1 MSGKPQS
8 NVYFGIE
15 YDCPSDPG
23 QLPILTLITNHTNQ
37 QKALAKKVP
46 LNTGLEKSAAIRPFA
61 TKKSRLASENILLM
75 DSLVTESCR
84 LADRLATK
92 LFSKRTTLDANRTW
106 SRKVRASFCWSKMQ
120 GKAYLGSWPF
130 GPRRPVDRVFAS
142 KSTPGVALPE
152 LLLSRPS
159 EFSGAEEISYTF
171 WLSNCAATWVFF
183 SLGLSGES
191 APVHWQRLAFV
202 ASVRSKKKKNKNS
215 EKKVRR
221 RAEIRCQWQR
231 LEEESFQGASL
242 MLYTYT
248 RITCRCGLDKPIN
261 HTITTSKN
269 TPVVHFSA
277 FVDLATEFQLYCH
290 FGD

>member
-1 MSGKPQS
+1 M
-8 NVYFGIE
+8 
-15 YDCPSDPG
+15 
-23 QLPILTLITNHTNQ
+23 
-37 QKALAKKVP
+37 
-46 LNTGLEKSAAIRPFA
+46 
-61 TKKSRLASENILLM
+61 
-75 DSLVTESCR
+75 
-84 LADRLATK
+84 
-92 LFSKRTTLDANRTW
+92 
-106 SRKVRASFCWSKMQ
+106 
-120 GKAYLGSWPF
+120 
-130 GPRRPVDRVFAS
+130 FAS

-231 LEEESFQGASL
+231 LEEESFQGASI

-248 RITCRCGLDKPIN
+248 RITCRYGLDKPIN

-277 FVDLATEFQLYCH
+277 FVDLATEISAILPLWRLKLSVYFHLGEYYWSDFSSPALNILRVLGADGFRSPVCCVQPKVSDCTNSQSPRLTHWDTPNYPPRVSQILHILLYVIFCFSSLH
-290 FGD
+290 YNSITTTTTKTTNKQTNQSLQMKE